1 MSGTDPF
8 AHDDAAYVLGA
19 LSPDARRAYEEHL
32 GQCTD
37 CARAVRDLAG
47 LPGLLARVDEAV
59 FLGAGEVLPVPD
71 TMLPRLLSRVRRQR
85 RRMRVRMV
93 AGLVAAAAAVAVLA
107 GLVGARL
114 GGPEPAA
121 TTQPV
126 TMTPVGQHALQATL
140 TLQQVAWGTK
150 MHLSCSEEDEP
161 AGAEENQAYALVVR
175 RAGGEAQQIATW
187 RGLPGRTTELDAATA
202 LDPDQIA
209 RVDVVLVGT
218 GRRVL
223 SVSPATG

>member
-1 MSGTDPF
+1 M
-8 AHDDAAYVLGA
+8 
-19 LSPDARRAYEEHL
+19 
-32 GQCTD
+32 
-37 CARAVRDLAG
+37 RDLAG

-126 TMTPVGQHALQATL
+126 TTPVGQHALQATL

-150 MHLSCSEEDEP
+150 MHLSCSEEDDPRRRRGEP
-161 AGAEENQAYALVVR
+161 GLCPG
-175 RAGGEAQQIATW
+175 RAPGRGEAQQIATW